1 MHDMAADSYPKW
13 ASYPGDEQNLR
24 EVAPGLW
31 VGAVDAVTAQPWH
44 TIIDLYGTATDP
56 FKRVRYANAQQVVSI
71 PFADGDAIPEGA
83 LDRIHAALNQAQ
95 TPTLIHCQAG
105 LSRSASDAY
114 GMLRHR
120 GKLSH
125 DAALARVTTPGH
137 GHQFPRPTTLASA
150 RAWVHARR
158 R

>member
-1 MHDMAADSYPKW
+1 MPLDSFPKW
-13 ASYPGDEQNLR
+13 ASYPGGEQNLR
-24 EVAPGLW
+24 EVAPGLF

-56 FKRVRYANAQQVVSI
+56 FKRVRYATAHQVLSI
-71 PFADGDAIPEGA
+71 PFPDGDAIPEGA
-83 LDRIHAALNQAQ
+83 LERIDAALSRAKA
-95 TPTLIHCQAG
+95 PTLIHCQAG
-105 LSRSASDAY
+105 LSRSASVAY
-114 GMLRHR
+114 AMLRHR
-120 GKLSH
+120 KHLSH

-150 RAWVHARR
+150 RTWVQANRR